1 MIASSIAFS
10 TDGKNGLRLVAATCA
25 DRCRPF
31 MQWSKTCSPL
41 QMAWRVLWVR
51 HPEHDPGKQKPCWG
65 KLGPNL
71 CGAHPGSG
79 PRGKTH
85 RARSSP
91 ATGVIV
97 RRILPK
103 RTEINA
109 TYSSRQSGKSIFEER
124 RVAAIVMWFLP
135 ATHFGSFGITSR
147 RLV

>member
-1 MIASSIAFS
+1 MIASANACS
-10 TDGKNGLRLVAATCA
+10 TLLKNGLRHVATTCA
-25 DRCRPF
+25 ARCRPL
-31 MQWSKTCSPL
+31 MQWIRICSPR
-41 QMAWRVLWVR
+41 QTAWRVLWVR

-103 RTEINA
+103 RTEINSS
-109 TYSSRQSGKSIFEER
+109 YSSRQSGKSIFLAR
-124 RVAAIVMWFLP
+124 RVAATVMWFLP

-147 RLV
+147 CLV